1 MIVSFEDDALGD
13 AAAELLA
20 LGADYARDIL
30 LYLQRV
36 HNGSIDF
43 RTLAPFSACKGV
55 EMFHASGSGNK
66 FAVFSVEIDGMG
78 DTKIT
83 LMLAGQHGVPMQAGN
98 HSWDG
103 NNYSALKAGILD
115 ARATVWFV

>member
-1 MIVSFEDDALGD
+1 MIVSFEDSALGD

-20 LGADYARDIL
+20 LGVDYARDVL

-36 HNGSIDF
+36 HNGSVDF
-43 RTLAPFSACKGV
+43 RTLAPFSTYKGV

-66 FAVFSVEIDGMG
+66 FAVFSVEVDGMG
-78 DTKIT
+78 DMKIT
-83 LMLAGQHGVPMQAGN
+83 LMLAGQHGLPMQVGN

-103 NNYSALKAGILD
+103 NNYSALKVGILD